1 VACSICFPACTGCS
15 SLISPVSLPSHA
27 TGGERGDVTGHCTPP
42 LQHGVDLGAWYTERG
57 AQLVVDAER
66 KRQRTVRIERDGEAS
81 AQLDEDGVS
90 CGGTAADG
98 RILLLTVA
106 CDVRQLLRHLFR
118 CNLRL
123 ASCSK
128 FALDGLSAE
137 QRHSVMRSISR
148 RVSRSFVRS

>member
-1 VACSICFPACTGCS
+1 MRKPSGIGFPTEPFTAYAYQEAS
-15 SLISPVSLPSHA
+15 SLVLA
-27 TGGERGDVTGHCTPP
+27 

-98 RILLLTVA
+98 RILLLTVPS
-106 CDVRQLLRHLFR
+106 DGRQPLRHLFR
-118 CNLRL
+118 CILRL

-137 QRHSVMRSISR
+137 QRHSMMCSISR